1 MDANVLL
8 VLEVLLFV
16 VLGPV
21 VTETDEDMLLS
32 AGIGVLLLIWPV
44 AAVPETVEANVLFT
58 FSTADVALGDAADK
72 AVVAEVAGVDVGPA
86 LLLAVGPPGVARVD
100 AVVEKERFAP

>member
-32 AGIGVLLLIWPV
+32 AGIGVLFIWPV